1 MQRIKQ
7 SIHTFF
13 QSVPEGI
20 RTYLHTADILLLA
33 LALTASGFG
42 LVLIYSATRSFD
54 TNRYV
59 LVQAAAIFLGV
70 IGFIIASF
78 IDLDRIAPAWRI
90 IFFLNIGLQCLLF
103 IFGVEGDTGNRSWIR
118 FGSLGIGIQPAEIG
132 KILFILTF
140 SRHICE
146 LRDKINAPL
155 TVVQLGLHALI
166 TAGVV
171 YVTSEDLGMVIVYL
185 FIFLILL
192 FSSGISLA
200 WMGGL
205 TALGGAGI
213 AVVWPFLPEY
223 QRLRILVVFEPEL
236 SDRYAYQ
243 AKQGMM
249 AIGSGQLA
257 GEGFLSGRMT
267 QASSGLPAKHT
278 DFIFATA
285 GEEWGFIGC
294 LVIVLLL
301 TAIVLRIFYDSAH
314 TNDQFARLMCLGI
327 GGMLMSQILI
337 NIGMC
342 MGIMPVIGLTL
353 PFFSYGG
360 TSIAISLTCL
370 GFISGFVMRLK
381 PSWLR

>member
-7 SIHTFF
+7 SIHSFF
-13 QSVPEGI
+13 QNMPQGI
-20 RTYLHTADILLLA
+20 KTYLHTADILLLVLA
-33 LALTASGFG
+33 LAASGFG

-90 IFFLNIGLQCLLF
+90 IFFINIGLQCLLF
-103 IFGVEGDTGNRSWIR
+103 VFGVEGDTGNRSWIR
-118 FGSLGIGIQPAEIG
+118 FGSLGIGVQPAEIG

-200 WMGGL
+200 WIGGL
-205 TALGGAGI
+205 TVLGGAGI

-243 AKQGMM
+243 GKQGMM

-294 LVIVLLL
+294 LVIVFLL

-314 TNDQFARLMCLGI
+314 TNDQFARLMCLGV
-327 GGMLMSQILI
+327 GGMLMVQTLI

-360 TSIAISLTCL
+360 TSMAISLACL

>member
-1 MQRIKQ
+1 MQHISQ
-7 SIHTFF
+7 SLRTFF
-13 QSVPEGI
+13 QNVPQAVK
-20 RTYLHTADILLLA
+20 TYLRTADMLLLVLS
-33 LALTASGFG
+33 LAASGLG
-42 LVLIYSATRSFD
+42 LVLIFSATRSFD

-59 LVQAAAIFLGV
+59 LVQALAVFLGL

-90 IFFLNIGLQCLLF
+90 LFLLNIGLQCLLF
-103 IFGVEGDTGNRSWIR
+103 PFGVEGDTGNKSWIR
-118 FGSLGIGIQPAEIG
+118 FDSLGIGIQPAELG
-132 KILFILTF
+132 KILFILTL

-146 LRDKINAPL
+146 LRDKINSPL
-155 TVVQLGLHALI
+155 SVLQLGAHALL
-166 TAGVV
+166 TAGIVFI
-171 YVTSEDLGMVIVYL
+171 TSEDLGMVIVYL
-185 FIFLILL
+185 FIFYILL

-205 TALGGAGI
+205 TAAGGAALGI
-213 AVVWPFLPEY
+213 LWPFLSEN
-223 QRLRILVVFEPEL
+223 QQLRILVVFEPEL

-249 AIGSGQLA
+249 AIGSGQLT
-257 GEGFLSGRMT
+257 GEGFLDGRMT
-267 QASSGLPAKHT
+267 QAASGIPAKHT

-294 LVIVLLL
+294 LVIIALL

-327 GGMLMSQILI
+327 GGMLMVQTLI

-360 TSIAISLTCL
+360 TSAAISLTCL
-370 GFISGFVMRLK
+370 GFVSGFVMRLK